1 MSRIDQAWRRAAGA
15 ESPNAAPEVAT
26 EPAANLLDQ
35 YALEIAEP
43 PRRIEPPPY
52 LPRSTRAPDTEK
64 PRPVR
69 QFQAPGNDR
78 LVVSA
83 GARGIAVTQYRRL
96 AESLEQL
103 RAARGIKKLMVTS
116 VLPED
121 GRTLTVANLALTL
134 SESCGRRV
142 LIIDGDLRRPSM
154 HTVFG
159 VPNARGL
166 RDVLLS
172 ELDPIP
178 MVQVSAGLS
187 VLPAGQPDFDTMAAL
202 ISDRMEDLVEKLA
215 AQFDWVLLDTAPVG
229 FVPDTALLARMTG
242 AVLFVVAA
250 GSTGDVPVRQAVE
263 ALGREYVIG
272 TVLNR
277 IADSRIPATPP
288 LPVSSAPRTVAL
300 LERT

>member
-1 MSRIDQAWRRAAGA
+1 
-15 ESPNAAPEVAT
+15 
-26 EPAANLLDQ
+26 
-35 YALEIAEP
+35 
-43 PRRIEPPPY
+43 
-52 LPRSTRAPDTEK
+52 
-64 PRPVR
+64 
-69 QFQAPGNDR
+69 
-78 LVVSA
+78 
-83 GARGIAVTQYRRL
+83 
-96 AESLEQL
+96 
-103 RAARGIKKLMVTS
+103 
-116 VLPED
+116 
-121 GRTLTVANLALTL
+121 
-134 SESCGRRV
+134 
-142 LIIDGDLRRPSM
+142 M

-250 GSTGDVPVRQAVE
+250 GSRGDVPVQQAVE
-263 ALGREYVIG
+263 AIGREYVIG

-277 IADSRIPATPP
+277 IADSRIPATTEPP
-288 LPVSSAPRTVAL
+288 LPVPSAPRTGAL